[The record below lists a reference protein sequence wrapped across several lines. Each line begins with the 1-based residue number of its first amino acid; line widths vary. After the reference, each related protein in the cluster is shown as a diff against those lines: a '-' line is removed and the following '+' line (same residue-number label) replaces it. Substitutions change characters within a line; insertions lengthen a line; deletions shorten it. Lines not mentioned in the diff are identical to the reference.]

1 MTKGFKWDMNV
12 IKLVNSPFFVLL
24 RFVPRVTNN
33 GIQSIETYRMMCH
46 LTCHF
51 KQWLPQKVFKDTFCG
66 NIQDLLVENI
76 NESNN
81 LHYAKYFM

>member
-1 MTKGFKWDMNV
+1 MRLNV

-24 RFVPRVTNN
+24 RFVPRVTNK
-33 GIQSIETYRMMCH
+33 GIQSIQTYRMICH
-46 LTCHF
+46 LTSHF
-51 KQWLPQKVFKDTFCG
+51 EQWLPQKVFKDTFRG

-81 LHYAKYFM
+81 LHYSKYFI